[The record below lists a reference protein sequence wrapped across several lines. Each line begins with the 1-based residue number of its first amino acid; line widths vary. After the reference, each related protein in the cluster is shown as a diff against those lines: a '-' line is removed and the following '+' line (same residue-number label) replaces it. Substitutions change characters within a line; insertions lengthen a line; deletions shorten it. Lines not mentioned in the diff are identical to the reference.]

1 MKYCVDFDTRFQY
14 INEIDEII
22 IKYNKQKADAL
33 KYIQEHPK
41 NCVIL
46 YIDNVEDEETKKE
59 LNKLSQIALE
69 HPEFNFK
76 VEFAEMIYNIQEYN
90 YHFKYFFHTYVNT
103 WDRFIG
109 ILNLG
114 VSDIYII
121 DELGFELDKI
131 AEIAHKNNV
140 SIRCF
145 ANIAQS
151 SWVDTPSIKKF
162 FIRPED
168 ISFYENFI
176 DVIYFTGKIEEI
188 NIYYDIY
195 KNDKKWFGK
204 LNEIILNLDEND
216 EIDLDSRYIIPRFAE
231 VRVKCG
237 KKCLKGNNCQ
247 ICERIYELSQSLEKA
262 KLIVRKKEEEK

>member
-14 INEIDEII
+14 INEIDEVI

-46 YIDNVEDEETKKE
+46 YIDNVEDKETKKE

-76 VEFAEMIYNIQEYN
+76 VEFAEMIYNIQKYN

-103 WDRFIG
+103 WDRFVG

-121 DELGFELDKI
+121 DELGF
-131 AEIAHKNNV
+131 
-140 SIRCF
+140 
-145 ANIAQS
+145 
-151 SWVDTPSIKKF
+151 
-162 FIRPED
+162 
-168 ISFYENFI
+168 
-176 DVIYFTGKIEEI
+176 
-188 NIYYDIY
+188 
-195 KNDKKWFGK
+195 GK

-216 EIDLDSRYIIPRFAE
+216 KIDLDSRYIIPRFAE
-231 VRVKCG
+231 ARVKCG